1 MTTTAPTVTRGAE
14 SLGAERFRLITA
26 LYFTQYLGVG
36 FLTIGLVAILR
47 DGGTSLATLG
57 LIQTI
62 GLIWPLKFL
71 WAPLVDRF
79 GSRRFG
85 HYRSWLVP
93 LQLGL
98 VLTLLALT
106 PFVTPADHLG
116 PVIAICSLFVVFSAT
131 QDIAADALTVRLLGD
146 GDRGLGNGIQ
156 VGGNYLGSVVG
167 GGLAV
172 VVYDQWGWVPAIL
185 LLALLTAT
193 ALGVVIAFREPEREV
208 LVRRAGLRELLTVFG
223 QPGCRSWVLVVVPL
237 YYIGAAVGYAIVSP
251 ALVDAGWSLTKIG
264 IVSGAIASAPAVL
277 AALGAGA
284 LITRWGRRRVLVL
297 GGALLAV
304 ATLGLL
310 PLAFGETSTVWTTV
324 ALCAFMAAYAVANVV
339 VYTIN
344 MDFARPDSAGSD
356 FTTLTSFA
364 LAISF
369 VAAAI
374 ALTAAAWIGYE
385 GVLVASIVLVLL
397 GTALGL
403 RHQRRHGVT
412 A

>member
-1 MTTTAPTVTRGAE
+1 MATTLTTDPHAADTA
-14 SLGAERFRLITA
+14 GAERFRLITA

-57 LIQTI
+57 MLQTI

-71 WAPLVDRF
+71 WSPLVDRF

-98 VLTLLALT
+98 VGTLLALT
-106 PFVTPADHLG
+106 PFATPSDHLG
-116 PVIAICSLFVVFSAT
+116 PVMAICALFVFFSAT
-131 QDIAADALTVRLLGD
+131 QDIAADALAVRLLTD

-172 VVYDQWGWVPAIL
+172 VVYDRFGWVPAMVM
-185 LLALLTAT
+185 LALLTAT
-193 ALGVVIAFREPEREV
+193 ALGVVIAFREPERV
-208 LVRRAGLRELLTVFG
+208 VQVRRPGVRELLSVFG

-284 LITRWGRRRVLVL
+284 LVRRWGRPRVLVL
-297 GGALLAV
+297 GGALLVV
-304 ATLGLL
+304 ATLGLV
-310 PLAFGETSTVWTTV
+310 PLALGEAATVWTTV

-344 MDFARPDSAGSD
+344 MDFARPDSAGTD

-364 LAISF
+364 LAVSF

-374 ALTAAAWIGYE
+374 ALTAAVHIGYI
-385 GVLVASIVLVLL
+385 GVLVGSIVLIVI

-403 RHQRRHGVT
+403 RHQRRHGH

>member
-1 MTTTAPTVTRGAE
+1 MSTITDLRGDAKT
-14 SLGAERFRLITA
+14 LGGERFRLITA

-57 LIQTI
+57 LVQTI
-62 GLIWPLKFL
+62 GIIWPLKFL
-71 WAPLVDRF
+71 WAPLVDRY
-79 GSRRFG
+79 GSRRHG
-85 HYRSWLVP
+85 HYRSWLIP

-98 VLTLLALT
+98 VVTLLALT
-106 PFVTPADHLG
+106 PFATPTDHLG
-116 PVIAICSLFVVFSAT
+116 PVIAICALFVLFSAT
-131 QDIAADALTVRLLGD
+131 QDIAADALAVRMLST
-146 GDRGLGNGIQ
+146 GDRGIGNGIQ

-172 VVYDQWGWVPAIL
+172 IVYDQWGWVPAIL
-185 LLALLTAT
+185 MLALLTAT
-193 ALGVVIAFREPEREV
+193 ALGVVVAFREPERDV
-208 LVRRAGLRELLTVFG
+208 LVRRAGMRELLSVFG
-223 QPGCRSWVLVVVPL
+223 QPGCRHWVLVVVPL

-277 AALGAGA
+277 AALGAGLLVA
-284 LITRWGRRRVLVL
+284 RWGRERVLVL
-297 GGALLAV
+297 GGVLLAL
-304 ATLGLL
+304 ATLCLM
-310 PLAFGETSTVWTTV
+310 PLALGATSTVWTTL

-344 MDFARPDSAGSD
+344 MDYSRPDSAGTD

-364 LAISF
+364 LAVSF
-369 VAAAI
+369 IAAAV
-374 ALTAAAWIGYE
+374 ALTAAAWIGYA
-385 GVLVASIVLVLL
+385 GVLVGSIVLVLIGTVL
-397 GTALGL
+397 GV
-403 RHQRRHGVT
+403 RHQQRHG

>member
-1 MTTTAPTVTRGAE
+1 MATPLTTDPRTVE
-14 SLGAERFRLITA
+14 ILGAERFRLITA

-57 LIQTI
+57 LVQTI

-79 GSRRFG
+79 GSRRHG

-98 VLTLLALT
+98 VITLLGLT
-106 PFVTPADHLG
+106 PFATPSEHLG
-116 PVIAICSLFVVFSAT
+116 PVMAICALFVLFSAT
-131 QDIAADALTVRLLGD
+131 QDIAADALAVRLLSE

-172 VVYDQWGWVPAIL
+172 IVYDRWGWAPAIL

-193 ALGVVIAFREPEREV
+193 ALGVVIGFREPEREV
-208 LVRRAGLRELLTVFG
+208 LVRRAGLREVLSVFG

-264 IVSGAIASAPAVL
+264 VVSGAIASAPAVL

-284 LITRWGRRRVLVL
+284 LTARWGRQRVLVL
-297 GGALLAV
+297 GGLLLAV
-304 ATLGLL
+304 AMLGLV
-310 PLAFGETSTVWTTV
+310 PLALGQTSTVWTTI

-344 MDFARPDSAGSD
+344 MDFARPDSAGTD

-369 VAAAI
+369 VAAAV
-374 ALTAAAWIGYE
+374 ALTAAVWIGYV
-385 GVLVASIVLVLL
+385 GVLAVSVVLVLA

-403 RHQRRHGVT
+403 RHQRRHGV